1 MFCSLRAK
9 CYTLLLNER
18 DKDGNEKLVT
28 ENKLKGVN
36 KEAVGLLDLSNYL
49 RTLFLNETQYATS
62 NRICSKG
69 HNIFIQKNKKKS
81 LSNLD
86 DKVKIKNCGIH
97 TYKYGQESEDDC
109 SCPFS
114 KCIKFV

>member
-49 RTLFLNETQYATS
+49 RTLFLNETQFATS

-69 HNIFIQKNKKKS
+69 HNIFIQKHNKNAGTRTNDDLPNS
-81 LSNLD
+81 AILPRSNQTLSSGTSGLP
-86 DKVKIKNCGIH
+86 VKA
-97 TYKYGQESEDDC
+97 S
-109 SCPFS
+109 SS
-114 KCIKFV
+114 S